1 MILPE
6 QLTDEGIAEFELS
19 IEGRK
24 PHTVMGILGAYVVR
38 AFRKIDDPYERLA
51 LLDNWL
57 ATTREFVEFEEY
69 DDPVALRGLIVG
81 KASQGSGRGRR
92 LRRPE

>member
-1 MILPE
+1 
-6 QLTDEGIAEFELS
+6 
-19 IEGRK
+19 
-24 PHTVMGILGAYVVR
+24 MGILGAYVVR
-38 AFRKIDDPYERLA
+38 AFRKMEDPYERLA

-81 KASQGSGRGRR
+81 KARQGNGRR
-92 LRRPE
+92 QGLRRSE

>member
-1 MILPE
+1 MILPK
-6 QLTDEGIAEFELS
+6 QLTDEDVAEFELS
-19 IEGRK
+19 IKGRK
-24 PHTVMGILGAYVVR
+24 AQTVMGILGAYVVR

-69 DDPVALRGLIVG
+69 DDPVALRELIVG
-81 KASQGSGRGRR
+81 KASQGNGRGRR
-92 LRRPE
+92 LRRSE